1 MMAEIEAM
9 NFISEGEEKGLCAG
23 MKTMCRKR
31 SRDYTVDEED
41 GVEYN
46 PLKRTQLNSGLVK
59 WESASFGYDNPHFSD
74 CALHMITKNQIRTI
88 RVSKLSIFQESQ
100 FLITNYGRD
109 IITGKNDEIIV
120 NLSSDLEM
128 ERFNDIIRIIYGQKP
143 LANTNE
149 EYYSILLLA
158 EIYEFYGVLQ
168 HIGDEISKRITT
180 VEEACWLIEILES
193 NPPRNS
199 QITRQLTETAES
211 HFKPFAEQFETTSFK
226 PEFLDLPFSGVRTIL
241 ENLNIHA
248 FSENTVYYVIMMWY
262 QKDPDT
268 RLKYLPQL
276 LEHIHFPEIS
286 NMFLLSVV
294 SQAHQYLPK
303 DISDIVEAKRI
314 MALEDKLNT
323 IPDSIIESPPLNRTF
338 MNTKKPITINFSFCN
353 MSTFQVNQGRLS
365 SPYYRN
371 GYVFQFFMESVLKPG
386 RKDNR
391 YKDYHLKGG
400 LRCQTLSTNFYLP
413 VEFSMYIVSAQEPRV
428 FGPFKATFES
438 SKSAFGCILNKPN
451 EDLSQV
457 VAGTCPIIK
466 KDSLIIQ
473 IQMKF

>member
-1 MMAEIEAM
+1 M
-9 NFISEGEEKGLCAG
+9 
-23 MKTMCRKR
+23 
-31 SRDYTVDEED
+31 
-41 GVEYN
+41 
-46 PLKRTQLNSGLVK
+46 
-59 WESASFGYDNPHFSD
+59 
-74 CALHMITKNQIRTI
+74 
-88 RVSKLSIFQESQ
+88 
-100 FLITNYGRD
+100 
-109 IITGKNDEIIV
+109 
-120 NLSSDLEM
+120 
-128 ERFNDIIRIIYGQKP
+128 
-143 LANTNE
+143 
-149 EYYSILLLA
+149 
-158 EIYEFYGVLQ
+158 
-168 HIGDEISKRITT
+168 
-180 VEEACWLIEILES
+180 
-193 NPPRNS
+193 
-199 QITRQLTETAES
+199 RQLIETAES
-211 HFKPFAEQFETTSFK
+211 HFKVFAEQFETMSFK
-226 PEFLDLPFSGVRTIL
+226 PEFLDLPFSGIRTIL

-262 QKDPDT
+262 QKDPDS

-314 MALEDKLNT
+314 MALEEKLNT

-413 VEFSMYIVSAQEPRV
+413 VEFSMYIISAQEPRV

-457 VAGTCPIIK
+457 VAGTCPIVK